1 MITSVS
7 NQKIKNV
14 IRLKKST
21 QMRRK
26 QHCFIV
32 EGPRMFFE
40 VPVSAL
46 REVYITEE
54 FEKKYKDRLSGTEYE
69 LVSETVCRHLSDTTT
84 PQGVVAVVDQ
94 PRTSA
99 ELIIK
104 GEGQPCIIL
113 LESIQD
119 PGNLGTI
126 LRTAEACG
134 VSGVITSKDTVDPF
148 HPKVVR
154 STMGAVFRVP
164 FHVAE
169 DFHGMIRRLKEE
181 GYDVYAAHLDGQVFY
196 DADYKRPCAFV
207 IGNEGNG
214 LTAETTALCD
224 RRIRIPMQ
232 GKVESLNAS
241 VAASL
246 IMYEVFRQR
255 RSW

>member
-1 MITSVS
+1 MITSIT
-7 NQKIKNV
+7 NQRIKNV

-21 QMRRK
+21 QIRRK

-46 REVYITEE
+46 REVYLTEE
-54 FEKKYKDRLSGTEYE
+54 FEQKYKNQLSELEYE
-69 LVSETVCRHLSDTTT
+69 LVSEAVLHRLSDTTT
-84 PQGVVAVVDQ
+84 PQGVVAVVSQ
-94 PRTSA
+94 PGTSL
-99 ELIIK
+99 EQIMK
-104 GEGQPCIIL
+104 GDPLPCIIL

-126 LRTAEACG
+126 LRTAEAAG
-134 VSGVITSKDTVDPF
+134 ISGVIMNKDTVDPF
-148 HPKVVR
+148 HPKVIR

-164 FHVAE
+164 FHVAG
-169 DFHGMIRRLKEE
+169 DLHGVISRLRDE
-181 GYDVYAAHLDGQVFY
+181 GYDIYAAHLDGQVFY
-196 DADYKRPCAFV
+196 DADFKRPCAFL

-214 LTAETTALCD
+214 LTPETTALCD
-224 RRIRIPMQ
+224 CRIRIPME

-246 IMYEVFRQR
+246 IMYEVLRQR